1 MNSFEKK
8 VKKEEKKEQ
17 THCLVL
23 IKFLVTTFQ
32 QHIGCL
38 YQVKKNK
45 ILRTNNERHWYKV
58 DV

>member
-1 MNSFEKK
+1 MTEKRIAL
-8 VKKEEKKEQ
+8 KKMKKRTNTLHSVNQ
-17 THCLVL
+17 V
-23 IKFLVTTFQ
+23 LVTTFQ